1 MSRAGGALI
10 SIVLAPIVWLLE
22 AMVWVAAKLRIEPF
36 YVAATVLVAPQ
47 WVLSLLAVSS
57 SVADGNYPVIDIAI
71 TVLGGAFL
79 TYVAAMIVLGWLTRD
94 RPTGTPTDIED
105 VA

>member
-22 AMVWVAAKLRIEPF
+22 AIVWVA
-36 YVAATVLVAPQ
+36 
-47 WVLSLLAVSS
+47 
-57 SVADGNYPVIDIAI
+57 
-71 TVLGGAFL
+71 
-79 TYVAAMIVLGWLTRD
+79 VLGWLTRD